1 MNKNILIL
9 ATVGGFLKKFETEN
23 VKLLQSLGYKVHYAA
38 NMREQHYLFEE
49 AVLREMGV
57 EAHHIDIERSPYMIR
72 ENKKAFA
79 QLLDIIDT
87 FQISI
92 IHCHTPVG
100 GVLGRLAGRYFQ
112 NRRLQIIYT
121 AHGFHFYKGAPLLN
135 NTVYYLVERLLAR
148 YTDVLI
154 TINQED
160 YDRAKKFR
168 LKQGGRVYK
177 ISGVGL
183 DRAFFS
189 PLFEEEKKKNRRE
202 LGTQGKFFF
211 VTAGELNENKNQRLV
226 LEALEEMKERG
237 KDISNYLYGIC
248 GDGFFYNRIKSWI
261 EELGLNENVKLY
273 GYQMDVRKVVGS
285 ADCFVFPSKREGL
298 GMAALEA
305 LSMGI
310 PVIASDNR
318 GTREYMKHKKNGYV
332 CPSLDTGSFIQGLEY
347 IENLEET
354 EKAEMCVWCRESVRR
369 FSTDKTRSQM
379 EAIYRGIEDGEKNIG
394 HHRCVQSG

>member
-9 ATVGGFLKKFETEN
+9 STVSGFLKKFETDDVEIL
-23 VKLLQSLGYKVHYAA
+23 KELGYTVHYAA
-38 NMREQHYLFEE
+38 NMREQHYLFDET
-49 AVLREMGV
+49 ALCKMGV
-57 EAHHIDIERSPYMIR
+57 EPHHIDIERSPYMIR
-72 ENKKAFA
+72 KNKKAFK

-87 FQISI
+87 FQISV

-112 NRRLQIIYT
+112 NRGIQVLYT

-177 ISGVGL
+177 IPGVGL
-183 DRAFFS
+183 DRVFFS
-189 PLFEEEKKKNRRE
+189 PLFEEEKKKNREE

-226 LEALEEMKERG
+226 LEALKEMKERG

-332 CPSLDTGSFIQGLEY
+332 CSSLDTGSFIQGLEY

-379 EAIYRGIEDGEKNIG
+379 ESIYRGIEDGEKNIG
-394 HHRCVQSG
+394 HPRCVQSG